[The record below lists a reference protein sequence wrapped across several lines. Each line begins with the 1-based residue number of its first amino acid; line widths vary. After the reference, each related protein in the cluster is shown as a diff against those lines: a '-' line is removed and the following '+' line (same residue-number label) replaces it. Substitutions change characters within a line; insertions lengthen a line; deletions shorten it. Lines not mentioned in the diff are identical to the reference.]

1 MSTADLLFYI
11 SLPVLTGV
19 VLLIALISYI
29 ISKFRKKN
37 DTQNEEDKDS
47 YHEEISIN
55 DYIGMMGESE
65 VDLILRE
72 IQEEIGGEVYKNLI
86 LKNSLNHYTE
96 IDNIYVSLYG
106 IFIIETKTWSGIVK
120 GDYDDNEWE
129 NIFGRGNIVYRR
141 KNPFKQNRGHI
152 KFFKQVICKNCKITP
167 VVVFIKDRIES
178 IESKDVVLSDK
189 LKGFILEHKY
199 QIMDKT
205 KYDYIVKRLN
215 EFRDHPVLSHKE
227 YVKLQKERFE

>member
-37 DTQNEEDKDS
+37 DSQIEEDKDS
-47 YHEEISIN
+47 YREEISIN

-86 LKNSLNHYTE
+86 LK
-96 IDNIYVSLYG
+96 
-106 IFIIETKTWSGIVK
+106 K
-120 GDYDDNEWE
+120 
-129 NIFGRGNIVYRR
+129 
-141 KNPFKQNRGHI
+141 
-152 KFFKQVICKNCKITP
+152 
-167 VVVFIKDRIES
+167 
-178 IESKDVVLSDK
+178 
-189 LKGFILEHKY
+189 
-199 QIMDKT
+199 
-205 KYDYIVKRLN
+205 
-215 EFRDHPVLSHKE
+215 
-227 YVKLQKERFE
+227 